1 MIEPH
6 GGKLVNLVVSDSGR
20 AAAAKKAAS
29 TKQLAVSLETVSDLR
44 NIAYGVYS
52 PLEGYLS
59 SRELNSV
66 LDKGRLTNGLAWT
79 IPIVF
84 DLQEQGAAQ
93 VNEQETVALVTA
105 EGKPIALF
113 HVLEKYSYDKKRFAE
128 SVFATT
134 DDKHP
139 GVRRVYDMGDVLLGG
154 QIELI
159 DDTKDPFPD
168 YNRSPALTRE
178 IFESR
183 GWKTVAAFQT
193 RNAPHTGHEN
203 MQKLVLALVD
213 GLLIQPVI
221 GKKKAGD
228 FKDEVILKSYDAL
241 IENYYPVDRVLLSI
255 LPMEMRYAG
264 PKEAIHHA
272 IIRKNYGCTHLIVGR
287 DHAGVGNYYHP
298 EAAIEIFEDYR
309 DLSITPITIR
319 GDFFFCKRCGHLASD
334 RTCPHPDSDHLNF
347 SGTVLRKMLIEGKT
361 PPPELMRTE
370 VFEAQR
376 QFEKPFVE

>member
-6 GGKLVNLVVSDSGR
+6 GGKLVNRVP
-20 AAAAKKAAS
+20 AAAEREARAQELAS
-29 TKQLAVSLETVSDLR
+29 MKNITISAETVSDLK

-52 PLEGYLS
+52 PLEGFMGS
-59 SRELNSV
+59 AELASV
-66 LDKGRLTNGLAWT
+66 VEKGRLPDGLAWT

-84 DLQEQGAAQ
+84 DLTRDAAREVPERGA
-93 VNEQETVALVTA
+93 VGLVTG
-105 EGKPIALF
+105 EGRPVALF
-113 HVLEKYSYDKKRFAE
+113 HVEEKYSFDKESLAQ
-128 SVFATT
+128 SVFGTV
-134 DDKHP
+134 DSEHP
-139 GVRRVYDMGDVLLGG
+139 GVRRVFEMGDVLLGG
-154 QIELI
+154 KIDLL
-159 DDTKDPFPD
+159 DDTREPFPD
-168 YNRSPALTRE
+168 YNRPPVETRR
-178 IFESR
+178 IFEER

-203 MQKLVLALVD
+203 MQKTVLSLVD

-221 GKKKAGD
+221 GRKKKGD

-241 IENYYPVDRVLLSI
+241 IANYFPAERVLLSI

-298 EAAIEIFEDYR
+298 EAAIEIFEDYP
-309 DLSITPITIR
+309 DLGIKPITIR
-319 GDFFFCKRCGHLASD
+319 GDFFYCRKCRQLASD
-334 RTCPHPDSDHLNF
+334 RTCPHDDAEHLNF
-347 SGTVLRKMLIEGKT
+347 SGTVLRKMLIEGET
-361 PPPELMRTE
+361 PPPELMRPE
-370 VFEAQR
+370 VFEVQR